1 VEIPY
6 EQLSAEVLKSLIEH
20 FVLREGTDY
29 GAHEYSLED
38 KVAAVKRQLER
49 GDAVIVFNEKDE
61 SCDIVPRRGR

>member
-1 VEIPY
+1 MDIPY
-6 EQLSAEVLKSLIEH
+6 ERLTAEVLDSLIEH

-29 GAHEYSLED
+29 GHAEYSLEE

-61 SCDIVPRRGR
+61 SCDIVVRGR